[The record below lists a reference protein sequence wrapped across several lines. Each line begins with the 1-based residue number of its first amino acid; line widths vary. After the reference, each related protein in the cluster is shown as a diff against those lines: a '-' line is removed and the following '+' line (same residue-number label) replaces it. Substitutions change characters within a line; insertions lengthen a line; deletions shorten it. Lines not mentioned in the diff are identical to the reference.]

1 LRSPKMMTDEEILH
15 KATLLL
21 EQISQN
27 PDLHTES
34 ILRETSEAEMK
45 GVEAI
50 LQKIAENP
58 KGVLA
63 FDELFDDKTRL
74 VIRFPVKDETS
85 ELGQWVYELEQNL
98 EVKPDYDNGML
109 SIDREWEDHDEP
121 IDADVD
127 RVLGGGTPAK
137 KIKKKIQMKIGRYFT
152 KLDELVKEYIQI
164 RRKIVDRGDKWLLD
178 ELEDD
183 PSLRLTSGDEEE
195 TLDKQELKKYNKLR
209 NSLALYLGNT
219 SAGGVGKYILTP
231 AQKEVWVD
239 NEQKRRDEQDKGDIR
254 HGHKPRKRKP
264 IVAPETGFKI
274 MGDYWVKRAKYIKEN
289 INDLENDQY
298 SIILTRHPVDVIRM
312 SDFEKITSCHTPP
325 SRAEEQQSYYKCAVA
340 EAQGH
345 GALAYV
351 VHTEELLSQ
360 TNTSNIDSAQQ
371 ELEEYDE
378 IFTEQNR
385 WMSGT
390 NLGLDPVSRTRLRQF
405 RYFRDFDGKDKPY
418 EGKELAV
425 PEKATYGMKI
435 PGLISIVTKWAREK
449 QENLFEKLPR
459 KDGKINL
466 DNFEIY
472 GGSYE
477 DTAGTSGREILMM
490 NLTGLQ
496 SGEFI
501 GDVKQNKE
509 TEDELPPEMVGDIEK
524 MLENACKIVREKWNP
539 KYANCQVDYYVR
551 DNGDGTWFILPE
563 GKLMLTWPLDE
574 WDQLPNV
581 VVGQDIAADLNES
594 YFDPEGISGDLF
606 NVETGAIYRGG
617 PQDNEVIV
625 FRCEFTN
632 KLVPN
637 MNGEETV
644 YDADGFE
651 YFCQGI
657 KILDNK
663 QDAFQAIV
671 EKYAKQEGW
680 MAGGAYARVA
690 RDIENRELDSYY
702 WDVEYDGEHFA
713 DSYEAWAKI
722 SYDFDPEEL
731 GVDPRILFDLVD
743 RREFALRLRGFLT
756 STAREETG
764 GEYWLS
770 IRDKSAVESGGDIR
784 YSITFKVD
792 ADTPDALVE
801 QFKELVTGDMDD
813 EDEISKAFVGALQ
826 EEAHKNG
833 VKLNGATPAPDKVRD
848 FDSLQDLGEN
858 KQYDVNYLVK
868 TWKRFIL

>member
-1 LRSPKMMTDEEILH
+1 MKMMTDEEILH

-27 PDLHTES
+27 PDLYTES
-34 ILRETSEAEMK
+34 ILREISEPEMK

-63 FDELFDDKTRL
+63 FDELFGDKVRL

-98 EVKPDYDNGML
+98 EVKPDYEKGML

-121 IDADVD
+121 IDADVE
-127 RVLGGGTPAK
+127 RIMGTGKPPK
-137 KIKKKIQMKIGRYFT
+137 KIKKKLQMKIGRYFT

-178 ELEDD
+178 ELDD
-183 PSLRLTSGDEEE
+183 EPWLGITSGDEEE
-195 TLDKQELKKYNKLR
+195 TLDKQELKNYNKLR

-239 NEQKRRDEQDKGDIR
+239 NEQKRRDEQDKGDIS
-254 HGHKPRKRKP
+254 HGHEPRKRKP

-274 MGDYWVKRAKYIKEN
+274 MGDYWVKKAKYVKEN

-298 SIILTRHPVDVIRM
+298 SIILTRHPVDIMRM

-325 SRAEEQQSYYKCAVA
+325 SRAEQQQSYYKCAVA

-345 GALAYV
+345 GAIAYV
-351 VHTEELLSQ
+351 VETDDLFSQ
-360 TNTSNIDSAQQ
+360 TNTSNIESAQQ
-371 ELEEYDE
+371 ELEDYDE
-378 IFTEQNR
+378 IFVEQNR
-385 WMSGT
+385 YLHGT
-390 NLGLDPVSRTRLRQF
+390 NLDLTPVSRTRLRQF
-405 RYFRDFDGKDKPY
+405 RYFRDFDGEDEPY

-425 PEKATYGMKI
+425 PEKATYGLKI
-435 PGLISIVTKWAREK
+435 PGLINTVTKWAREK
-449 QENLFEKLPR
+449 QDDLFEKLPR

-477 DTAGTSGREILMM
+477 DTADAVGREILMM

-496 SGEFI
+496 SDEFI

-509 TEDELPPEMVGDIEK
+509 TEDDLPPEMIGDVEK
-524 MLENACKIVREKWNP
+524 MLKNTCEAVAREWNP
-539 KYANCQVDYYVR
+539 KYASCEVDFYVR
-551 DNGDGTWFILPE
+551 THDHNEWFIIPE
-563 GKLMLTWPLDE
+563 GKLMLRWPLDE
-574 WDQLPNV
+574 WTQLPNV
-581 VVGQDIAADLNES
+581 VVGQDIADYLNQS
-594 YFDPEGISGDLF
+594 YFDPEVPSGDLF

-617 PQDNEVIV
+617 PENNEGII
-625 FRCEFTN
+625 FRCEFNN
-632 KLVPN
+632 KLVPS
-637 MNGEETV
+637 MNGETTV
-644 YDADGFE
+644 FDADGFIH
-651 YFCQGI
+651 FCKGVDQ
-657 KILDNK
+657 LD
-663 QDAFQAIV
+663 DRRDTFQALV
-671 EKYAKQEGW
+671 EQFAKQEGYFE
-680 MAGGAYARVA
+680 GHAYISLAQK
-690 RDIENRELDSYY
+690 IENSEIDSYE
-702 WDVEYDGEHFA
+702 WDVEYDKEHYTE
-713 DSYEAWAKI
+713 SYEAWATI
-722 SYDFDPEEL
+722 SYDFDPEDL
-731 GVDPRILFDLVD
+731 GVEPRILFDLVD

-756 STAREETG
+756 GAAREETG

-770 IRDKSAVESGGDIR
+770 IRDKSAVDSGGEVR

-792 ADTPDALVE
+792 ADTPDDLVA
-801 QFKELVTGDMDD
+801 QFYELITGDMDD
-813 EDEISKAFVGALQ
+813 EDEIAKAFMGALR
-826 EEAHKNG
+826 EEAAKNG
-833 VKLNGATPAPDKVRD
+833 VKLNGPGPAAEKVRD
-848 FDSLQDLGEN
+848 FDALKDLGE
-858 KQYDVNYLVK
+858 V
-868 TWKRFIL
+868 WRRFI

>member
-1 LRSPKMMTDEEILH
+1 MLTDEEILH

-34 ILRETSEAEMK
+34 VLREISEPEMK

-58 KGVLA
+58 EGVLA
-63 FDELFDDKTRL
+63 FDELFGDKTRK

-98 EVKPDYDNGML
+98 KVKPDYDNGML

-121 IDADVD
+121 IDADVE
-127 RVLGGGTPAK
+127 RIMGSGKPSK
-137 KIKKKIQMKIGRYFT
+137 MIKKKLQMKIGRYFT

-164 RRKIVDRGDKWLLD
+164 RRKIVDHSEEWLLD
-178 ELEDD
+178 DLDD
-183 PSLRLTSGDEEE
+183 NPSLRLTSGDEEDA
-195 TLDKQELKKYNKLR
+195 LDKQELKKYNKLR

-219 SAGGVGKYILTP
+219 SPGGVGKYILTP
-231 AQKEVWVD
+231 AQKEVWID
-239 NEQKRRDEQDKGDIR
+239 NEQKRRDEQDKGDIS

-274 MGDYWVKRAKYIKEN
+274 MGDYWVRKAKYVKEN

-298 SIILTRHPVDVIRM
+298 SIILTRHPVDIMRM

-325 SRAEEQQSYYKCAVA
+325 SRAKAEQPYYKCAVA

-345 GALAYV
+345 GAIAYV
-351 VHTEELLSQ
+351 VATDDLLSQ

-378 IFTEQNR
+378 IFAEQNR

-390 NLGLDPVSRTRLRQF
+390 NLGLEPVSRTRLRQF

-425 PEKATYGMKI
+425 PEKAIYGMEI
-435 PGLISIVTKWAREK
+435 PGLINTVTKWAREK
-449 QENLFEKLPR
+449 QDNLFEKLPR

-477 DTAGTSGREILMM
+477 DTADAVGREILMM

-509 TEDELPPEMVGDIEK
+509 TEENLPPDWLGDVEK
-524 MLENACKIVREKWNP
+524 ILESQCKKVREEWNP
-539 KYANCQVDYYVR
+539 KYANCTVDYFVR
-551 DNGDGTWFILPE
+551 NDGSGTGPEDSYWVVYPE
-563 GKLMLTWPLDE
+563 GKFKLTWPVDE
-574 WDQLPNV
+574 WSQLPNPV
-581 VVGQDIAADLNES
+581 AGSHAVYYLNE
-594 YFDPEGISGDLF
+594 YFGDLF
-606 NVETGAIYRGG
+606 EEEGAYIGRWG
-617 PQDNEVIV
+617 DEIV
-625 FRCEFTN
+625 FICEFIV
-632 KLVPN
+632 KMVPN
-637 MNGEETV
+637 MGGKNEYVFDG
-644 YDADGFE
+644 DGFKS
-651 YFCQGI
+651 FCEGI
-657 KILDNK
+657 KELDNRRNQFK
-663 QDAFQAIV
+663 AAL
-671 EKYAKQEGW
+671 EKFAKQEGW
-680 MAGGAYARVA
+680 MAGGAYVRLAMKIEQG
-690 RDIENRELDSYY
+690 DIDSYY
-702 WDVEYDGEHFA
+702 WDVEYDGDYDE
-713 DSYEAWAKI
+713 SYEAWARPKDP
-722 SYDFDPEEL
+722 YDFNPEDL
-731 GVDPRILFDLVD
+731 GVEPRILFDLVD
-743 RREFALRLRGFLT
+743 HEDFKESLRRYLT
-756 STAREETG
+756 TPARKATDSKH
-764 GEYWLS
+764 WL
-770 IRDKSAVESGGDIR
+770 IIGDNSAVDSEGDVR

-792 ADTPDALVE
+792 VNAPDKLVE
-801 QFKELVTGDMDD
+801 QFEELVTGEMDD
-813 EDEISKAFVGALQ
+813 EDEISKAFMSALQ
-826 EEAHKNG
+826 EVSQKNG
-833 VKLNGATPAPDKVRD
+833 VKLNAAGGGAEKVRD
-848 FDSLQDLGEN
+848 FDSLKDLGE
-858 KQYDVNYLVK
+858 V
-868 TWKRFIL
+868 WRRFT